1 MGSPSQ
7 AKVEMKEVKEKQAL
21 ARSQLLR
28 GAFGYL
34 TEPAFRQRKAYLAAK
49 VCPRSELARSRLIVH
64 NEHLRLCCTR
74 RHSMQTQVGGR
85 GGRMQSGATG
95 VA

>member
-7 AKVEMKEVKEKQAL
+7 AKVDMKEVKEKQAL
-21 ARSQLLR
+21 ARSQMLR

-49 VCPRSELARSRLIVH
+49 VCPRSELARSRFIVH
-64 NEHLRLCCTR
+64 SEQLRLCFTW
-74 RHSMQTQVGGR
+74 RHSMQLKLEDLGHAC
-85 GGRMQSGATG
+85 RMGATG